1 MRKNTSNLKLL
12 LSLTIG
18 FIGIFLLSINFLV
31 IALGKGPTYTRWDYT
46 IWKKIVDMYFEVP
59 KKLPPLL
66 ELLVG
71 ILIEGTFLIFF
82 PLSLIGIFLGIKSL
96 SSPQRKLAIFS
107 IILNSINLIFS
118 LFIAWLL
125 FGLARGM

>member
-71 ILIEGTFLIFF
+71 ILIEGAFLIFF

-96 SSPQRKLAIFS
+96 SSPKRKFAIFAVL
-107 IILNSINLIFS
+107 LNSINMLFA
-118 LFIAWLL
+118 LFIAWFL